1 MSELHYRKEGVQCS
15 SSALLF
21 INFCFFNGKMLE
33 AAAALAA
40 LHLLIQSS
48 FNHNIMI
55 WKVNFFNNA
64 MHCWSSS
71 FGNIILTPWHPSNQ
85 QLRPSGLKVLPI
97 KCTGPFP
104 IPLPEKCPFF
114 ILVHFLGEMRK
125 NLSNFNQETNFHSF
139 LNVIPF
145 CFCAHCC
152 SYFLHRGRLSSG
164 TANKTYHF

>member
-33 AAAALAA
+33 AAAAPAA

-104 IPLPEKCPFF
+104 IPLPEKSPFF
-114 ILVHFLGEMRK
+114 HLGAFFGINAKKIIKFQPRDQFSIVSENFVKACVFL
-125 NLSNFNQETNFHSF
+125 SVFW
-139 LNVIPF
+139 PF
-145 CFCAHCC
+145 IWWKQ
-152 SYFLHRGRLSSG
+152 RLSC
-164 TANKTYHF
+164 T